1 MQLSCI
7 TLCFVAKNKIVEFL
21 FKVNKP
27 VTALELIDLLR
38 VNKTTVYRQIK
49 SLIKEK
55 VITEIEFGDGK
66 KRYELSS
73 LPHHHHIVCINC
85 NLISD
90 ITLKENFSK
99 PKTNFKILKHNL
111 EFFGICKN
119 CQ

>member
-7 TLCFVAKNKIVEFL
+7 TLCFVAKNKIVEFHS
-21 FKVNKP
+21 KINKT
-27 VTALELIDLLR
+27 VIALELIDLLK

-49 SLIKEK
+49 SLLKEK
-55 VITEIEFGDGK
+55 LIAEIEFGDGK

-73 LPHHHHIVCINC
+73 LPHHHHVVCIKC

-90 ITLKENFSK
+90 ITLKENFNK

-111 EFFGICKN
+111 EFFGLCQN